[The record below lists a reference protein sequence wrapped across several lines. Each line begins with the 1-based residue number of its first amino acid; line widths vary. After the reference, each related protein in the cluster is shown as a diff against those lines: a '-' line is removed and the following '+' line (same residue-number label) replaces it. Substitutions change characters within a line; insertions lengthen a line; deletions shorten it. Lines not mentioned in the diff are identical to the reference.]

1 MEKMNKQLDF
11 WLKHR
16 ELFYLLI
23 DLIFGIFL
31 WLTTPIME
39 KIIFSPTEPLFN
51 YSIQSLFIFLWIGF
65 IFSIYLYKTI
75 EKKM

>member
-1 MEKMNKQLDF
+1 MEKMNKRLDF

-23 DLIFGIFL
+23 DLIFGILL
-31 WLTTPIME
+31 WLITPIME

>member
-1 MEKMNKQLDF
+1 MEKMNKRLDF

-23 DLIFGIFL
+23 DLIFGILL